1 MMTPVHWSDT
11 IGRETTTPVT
21 TIVRT
26 VCAHDCPDMC
36 FLPAHVEAGRRYTD
50 LGDGATYQWTF
61 LNVQRPA

>member
-1 MMTPVHWSDT
+1 
-11 IGRETTTPVT
+11 VT

-36 FLPAHVEAGRRYTD
+36 CLPAHVEAGRRYTD

-61 LNVQRPA
+61 LDVQRPA